1 MSLQRGGDI
10 HQGTFLLSLLLSA
23 TELACYVRGILP
35 YRIVRAL
42 TADEVNMQA
51 FPDEL
56 QMVTEGGQSQDKCLQ
71 GQRHDF
77 LGMNGLLTTCE
88 VVSLSGLFITMICLG
103 ELIMLNHD
111 DNSHLLLKSIA

>member
-1 MSLQRGGDI
+1 MQRGGDI

-56 QMVTEGGQSQDKCLQ
+56 QMVTEGRQTQNECLQ
-71 GQRHDF
+71 GHKDK
-77 LGMNGLLTTCE
+77 TSS
-88 VVSLSGLFITMICLG
+88 V
-103 ELIMLNHD
+103 
-111 DNSHLLLKSIA
+111 